1 MKGSSKTK
9 HRPNS
14 ALERSIEQDIRSG
27 KSLLTPEI
35 LVIEAEIEIINKRI
49 TIMRNFIRE
58 LGQQDPQYGI
68 LKIAIDTDIIN
79 LDELKMKKLEL
90 TQTLDL

>member
-1 MKGSSKTK
+1 MKGPSKTK
-9 HRPNS
+9 QKPNS
-14 ALERSIEQDIRSG
+14 ALERSIAQDIRSG

-35 LVIEAEIEIINKRI
+35 LVLEAEIDIITKRI
-49 TIMRNFIRE
+49 EIMKNFIRE

-90 TQTLDL
+90 TQALDL